1 MNKQQFRR
9 MAKISKVVDLF
20 NGHHKDDISS
30 VELVEMIAKESEC
43 SEEEVLE
50 IIAAG
55 IKVRGERD
63 TEREQRYEQKR

>member
-20 NGHHKDDISS
+20 NKHYKDNISS

-55 IKVRGERD
+55 IK
-63 TEREQRYEQKR
+63 TRE

>member
-20 NGHHKDDISS
+20 NEHYKDNISS
-30 VELVEMIAKESEC
+30 VELVKMIATECEC

-55 IKVRGERD
+55 IKVRS
-63 TEREQRYEQKR
+63 

>member
-20 NGHHKDDISS
+20 NKHYKDNISS
-30 VELVEMIAKESEC
+30 VELVKMIAKESEC
-43 SEEEVLE
+43 SEEEVME

-55 IKVRGERD
+55 IK
-63 TEREQRYEQKR
+63 TRE

>member
-9 MAKISKVVDLF
+9 TAKISKVVDLF
-20 NGHHKDDISS
+20 NKHYKDNISS

-55 IKVRGERD
+55 IK
-63 TEREQRYEQKR
+63 TRE

>member
-20 NGHHKDDISS
+20 NKHYKDNISS
-30 VELVEMIAKESEC
+30 VELVKMIAKESEC

-55 IKVRGERD
+55 IK
-63 TEREQRYEQKR
+63 TRE

>member
-9 MAKISKVVDLF
+9 TAKISKVVDLF
-20 NGHHKDDISS
+20 NEHYKDDISS

-55 IKVRGERD
+55 IK
-63 TEREQRYEQKR
+63 TRE